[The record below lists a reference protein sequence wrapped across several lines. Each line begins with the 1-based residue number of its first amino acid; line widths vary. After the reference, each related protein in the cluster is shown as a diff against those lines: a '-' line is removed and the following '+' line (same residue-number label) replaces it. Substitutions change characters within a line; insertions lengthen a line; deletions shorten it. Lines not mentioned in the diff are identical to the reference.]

1 MIYEEDK
8 KLLQEISTAKNL
20 NKNTISNYR
29 SSIKQYTQCIGKS
42 MTELL
47 IEAETE
53 EEQGIRWKKR
63 KIRTHLIQYRAHLID
78 KYEYEGTIRVYLTKI
93 LAIYRHYEIELQP
106 LPQVSTRD
114 KTQTM
119 VKYVDLPDKEIIR
132 RAINIADPQLR
143 AIILLITSTGMGR
156 TETTNLTI
164 QDFIQATSEYHN
176 KTDIHEVLQE
186 LDPNNDIIPT
196 WQVHRQKTNKDYYT
210 FSTPESTRAILY
222 YLYDTHRDLTN
233 QDSLFGIKPDYLGRK
248 FRNINKR
255 LGLGKV
261 GAYNRFRPHML
272 RKYHASQLNQG
283 KHKLSLDEVDSLQGR
298 GKSGTR
304 ASYFLSNP
312 EDLRRK
318 YCLNMGELLILEAEK
333 KSNDSELLELQRR
346 YDELQANIK
355 EAARLEVKKILE
367 ELGYKL

>member
-8 KLLQEISTAKNL
+8 KLLQEISTTKNL

-29 SSIKQYTQCIGKS
+29 SSIKQYTECIGKS

-63 KIRTHLIQYRAHLID
+63 KIRTHLIRYRAHLID

-106 LPQVSTRD
+106 LPQVSTRN
-114 KTQTM
+114 KTKTT
-119 VKYVDLPDKEIIR
+119 VKYTDLPDKEIIR
-132 RAINIADPQLR
+132 RALNIADPQTR
-143 AIILLITSTGMGR
+143 AIILLITTSGMGR

-164 QDFIQATSEYHN
+164 QDFINATKEYHN
-176 KTDIHEVLQE
+176 KEDIHEVLKE
-186 LDPNNDIIPT
+186 LDPNTDIIPT
-196 WQVHRQKTNKDYYT
+196 WRIHRQKTNKYHFT
-210 FSTPESTRAILY
+210 FTSPESTRAIIY
-222 YLYDTHRDLTN
+222 YLENKEDCLTN
-233 QDSLFGIKPDYLGRK
+233 TSRLFDYDYSYLGKKFGQINRK
-248 FRNINKR
+248 

-261 GAYNRFRPHML
+261 GKYNRFRSHML
-272 RKYHASQLNQG
+272 RKYHATQLSQGENGLTY
-283 KHKLSLDEVDSLQGR
+283 DEIDALQGR
-298 GKSGTR
+298 SKEKTR
-304 ASYFLSNP
+304 QSYFLNNP
-312 EDLRRK
+312 DDLKRK
-318 YCLNMGELLILEAEK
+318 YARNINQVLILGEVKQVDTQEYYELKKKYEK
-333 KSNDSELLELQRR
+333 LE
-346 YDELQANIK
+346 ANIK